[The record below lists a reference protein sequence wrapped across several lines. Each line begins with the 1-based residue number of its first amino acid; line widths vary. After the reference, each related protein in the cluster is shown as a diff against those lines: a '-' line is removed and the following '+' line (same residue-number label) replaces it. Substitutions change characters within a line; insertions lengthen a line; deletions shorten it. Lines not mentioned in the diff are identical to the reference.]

1 MAQAQKEFKAKD
13 AIEAAFA
20 VFHDFYSVE
29 TGSQPIRNPL
39 LEGIEYL
46 EDDHQWMVTIGF
58 DIGRNKKTGS
68 QMALFNQTTEPI
80 RETRRIYLNANDGT
94 FLRMD

>member
-1 MAQAQKEFKAKD
+1 MAQAQKEFNAKA

-20 VFHDFYSVE
+20 VFHDFFSVKS
-29 TGSQPIRNPL
+29 GSQPIRNPL

-58 DIGRNKKTGS
+58 DIGRNKKTGG
-68 QMALFNQTTEPI
+68 QLAFFNETTEPI
-80 RETRRIYLNANDGT
+80 RETRRIFLDANDGH
-94 FLRMD
+94 FIRMD